1 MCILESLNKDLLTL
15 FNRNPKLFHNNL
27 LQKPLVRVAFV
38 LYLQK
43 SRKMSFILVNF
54 LKMVTFFVVKSA

>member
-27 LQKPLVRVAFV
+27 LQKLLVRVAFV